1 VIAQQNMLSG
11 MNLKVKTWASHP
23 TSQNLLMIKKKTK
36 LQKLWLESNS
46 HLKASNFAAA
56 RLDRS

>member
-1 VIAQQNMLSG
+1 VIAQQNMSG

-46 HLKASNFAAA
+46 LLKASNFAAA